1 MPVSTLLGRL
11 LGFFAYAV
19 VRVRRREVLER
30 IRDSGIPDADRVAA
44 AFYGK
49 LGGRL
54 LRFLGERP
62 RIVLEDSLLAALEG
76 ARPFAT
82 ASEIA
87 GSGVARDGG
96 PPSTGARPF
105 ADASEFPGSGVA
117 RDGGP
122 TKTGARPFATA
133 SENAAGGVARD
144 GGPTLREGDGGPGI
158 VVAAAHLG
166 NWEHA
171 AAAAARWASEQN
183 RAFAVIAKPLS
194 SPFFQ
199 RWLTARRAALGVA
212 TLPPAGAFLAA
223 RDLLAKG
230 GVVALLID
238 QVPDGR
244 SGAPQIPFLGR
255 DAYADLFPAMLAART
270 GARLVQVAVLEQNV
284 GDERLVLLDATG
296 PGTTDRGALVARTAR
311 LFSHLEA
318 FIRREPTS
326 WLWLHRRWRAPK
338 GLPPVGVGNRLVS
351 RPSLR

>member
-1 MPVSTLLGRL
+1 MSLAAAFGRA
-11 LGFFAYAV
+11 LGFVAFAL
-19 VRVRRREVLER
+19 VRVRRREVIER
-30 IRDSGIPDADRVAA
+30 IQASGVPEAAHVAA
-44 AFYGK
+44 AFYTQ
-49 LGGRL
+49 LGVRL
-54 LRFLGERP
+54 VRFLAGRP
-62 RIVLEDSLLAALEG
+62 RMVLDERLLAALEG

-87 GSGVARDGG
+87 GSGVTRDGG

-105 ADASEFPGSGVA
+105 APASEIAGSGVA

-122 TKTGARPFATA
+122 TLRGEGGA
-133 SENAAGGVARD
+133 GV
-144 GGPTLREGDGGPGI
+144 

-183 RAFAVIAKPLS
+183 RPFAVVAKPLS

-199 RWLTARRAALGVA
+199 RWLSARRAALGVA

-244 SGAPQIPFLGR
+244 PAAPKIPFLGR
-255 DAYADLFPAMLAART
+255 DASADLFPAMLAART
-270 GARLVQVAVLEQNV
+270 GARLVQVAVLESDS
-284 GDERLVLLDATG
+284 GEERLVLLDATG
-296 PGTTDRGALVARTAR
+296 PGTTDRAALVRRTRR

-338 GLPPVGVGNRLVS
+338 SVPPS
-351 RPSLR
+351 PSATTL

>member
-1 MPVSTLLGRL
+1 LPVSTVLGRL

-62 RIVLEDSLLAALEG
+62 RIVLEDSLLAAL
-76 ARPFAT
+76 
-82 ASEIA
+82 
-87 GSGVARDGG
+87 D
-96 PPSTGARPF
+96 GARPF

-183 RAFAVIAKPLS
+183 RPFAVVAKPLS

>member
-1 MPVSTLLGRL
+1 MPVSTVLGRL
-11 LGFFAYAV
+11 LGFLAYAV
-19 VRVRRREVLER
+19 VRIRRREVRER

-44 AFYGK
+44 AFYGE
-49 LGGRL
+49 LGARL
-54 LRFLGERP
+54 LRFLGGRP
-62 RIVLEDSLLAALEG
+62 RIVLDDSLLAALDG

-82 ASEIA
+82 ASENAGSGVARDGGPTKPGARPFATASESA

-96 PPSTGARPF
+96 PP
-105 ADASEFPGSGVA
+105 
-117 RDGGP
+117 
-122 TKTGARPFATA
+122 
-133 SENAAGGVARD
+133 
-144 GGPTLREGDGGPGI
+144 LRGDEGGPGI

-183 RAFAVIAKPLS
+183 RPFAVVAKPLS

-244 SGAPQIPFLGR
+244 AGAPQLPFLGR
-255 DAYADLFPAMLAART
+255 AAYADLFPAMLAART
-270 GARLVQVAVLEQNV
+270 GARLVQVAVLERDS
-284 GDERLVLLDATG
+284 GHERLVLLDATG
-296 PGTTDRGALVARTAR
+296 PGTTDRAALLARTAR

>member
-1 MPVSTLLGRL
+1 
-11 LGFFAYAV
+11 
-19 VRVRRREVLER
+19 
-30 IRDSGIPDADRVAA
+30 
-44 AFYGK
+44 
-49 LGGRL
+49 
-54 LRFLGERP
+54 
-62 RIVLEDSLLAALEG
+62 
-76 ARPFAT
+76 
-82 ASEIA
+82 
-87 GSGVARDGG
+87 
-96 PPSTGARPF
+96 
-105 ADASEFPGSGVA
+105 
-117 RDGGP
+117 
-122 TKTGARPFATA
+122 
-133 SENAAGGVARD
+133 
-144 GGPTLREGDGGPGI
+144 
-158 VVAAAHLG
+158 
-166 NWEHA
+166 
-171 AAAAARWASEQN
+171 
-183 RAFAVIAKPLS
+183 
-194 SPFFQ
+194 
-199 RWLTARRAALGVA
+199 
-212 TLPPAGAFLAA
+212 
-223 RDLLAKG
+223 LAKG

>member
-1 MPVSTLLGRL
+1 LPVSTVLGRL

-62 RIVLEDSLLAALEG
+62 RIVLEDSLLAAL
-76 ARPFAT
+76 
-82 ASEIA
+82 
-87 GSGVARDGG
+87 D
-96 PPSTGARPF
+96 
-105 ADASEFPGSGVA
+105 
-117 RDGGP
+117 
-122 TKTGARPFATA
+122 GARPFATA

-183 RAFAVIAKPLS
+183 RPFAVIAKPLS

-199 RWLTARRAALGVA
+199 RWLTTRRAALGVA

-244 SGAPQIPFLGR
+244 AGAPQIPFLGR

-270 GARLVQVAVLEQNV
+270 GARLVQVAVLEQNS

-296 PGTTDRGALVARTAR
+296 PGTTDRAALLARTAR

-338 GLPPVGVGNRLVS
+338 GLPPVGVGKRLVS

>member
-1 MPVSTLLGRL
+1 MPVSTVLGRL

-62 RIVLEDSLLAALEG
+62 RIVLEDSLLAAL
-76 ARPFAT
+76 
-82 ASEIA
+82 
-87 GSGVARDGG
+87 D
-96 PPSTGARPF
+96 GARPF

-183 RAFAVIAKPLS
+183 RAFAVVVKPLS